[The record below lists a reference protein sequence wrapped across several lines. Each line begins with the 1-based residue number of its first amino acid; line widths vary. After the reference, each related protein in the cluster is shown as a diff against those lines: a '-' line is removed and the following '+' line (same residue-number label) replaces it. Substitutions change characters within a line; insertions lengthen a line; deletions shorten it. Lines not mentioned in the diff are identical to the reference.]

1 MAKIEAKPSLNDL
14 EVNFFNNK
22 TPSNKPRTKIIKKGS
37 SMDICHE
44 QPIFNNVSS
53 KLFIVFLSKGNKR
66 EKDKLWFF

>member
-22 TPSNKPRTKIIKKGS
+22 TPSKKPRTKSIKKGS

-53 KLFIVFLSKGNKR
+53 KLFILLFGKYNQKQRSQ
-66 EKDKLWFF
+66 